1 MKIKIPK
8 SAYFLTLYVLVIA
21 GIVIFGI
28 IPMITS
34 LNSNRSKLAANNNK
48 LAANQDKITELSKYN
63 KEGADLSTIETAVN
77 NLLPDNKNSS
87 DFVVQIEALS
97 NELSVVIPT
106 LTITE
111 PVAKAAPK
119 ATTDDE
125 STSANSSKTKTS
137 TSTGTGTSTPTTSKS
152 ATASGSNEIPFNLT
166 FKSPYPVFQ
175 TFLQKIES
183 FPRFATLSLVS
194 ISGYDLASDSLSY
207 NLKGTIYYGK

>member
-8 SAYFLTLYVLVIA
+8 SAYLLAFYLLVIA

-28 IPMITS
+28 MPLIS
-34 LNSNRSKLAANNNK
+34 KLNSDRSRLAANSNK

-63 KEGADLSTIETAVN
+63 KEGADLSTIEASVN
-77 NLLPDNKNSS
+77 NLLPTNKNSS

-111 PVAKAAPK
+111 PVAKAAAPK
-119 ATTDDE
+119 ATTDE
-125 STSANSSKTKTS
+125 ETTKS
-137 TSTGTGTSTPTTSKS
+137 SKS
-152 ATASGSNEIPFNLT
+152 ASSTSSQSDSETAKTATKQASTASTEIPFTLT
-166 FKSPYPVFQ
+166 FKSNYQTFQ
-175 TFLQKIES
+175 TFLQRMES
-183 FPRFATLSLVS
+183 FPRFTTFSLVS